1 MEFQLI
7 LAKYNTS
14 YLERDV
20 PMSVDL
26 KYFTFEPPP
35 DISKEIE
42 EAIRQGYILQRFGPK
57 QESFYLGR
65 SNVY

>member
-7 LAKYNTS
+7 LAKCNTN

-20 PMSVDL
+20 PMSLVL
-26 KYFTFEPPP
+26 KTYTFEPPP

-42 EAIRQGYILQRFGPK
+42 EDIRKGYILQQFGPK

>member
-7 LAKYNTS
+7 LAKYNSNYAGNSGPT
-14 YLERDV
+14 
-20 PMSVDL
+20 SVDL
-26 KYFTFEPPP
+26 KTYTFEPPP